1 MVTVRRDSSRTSG
14 MDVNW
19 SGAPGWEGSA
29 HPDYR
34 NFAFTDLPWTKFTD
48 PRLEGGSSPIKCVKI
63 SRSRQVLRIEFSSDF
78 GANANEPVFAK
89 RYLINSLRRRVG
101 NLLSGGKARR
111 EYVLGHRLI
120 RLGFLTPVPLAW
132 AIAAPQRI
140 FENPDRPTGYA
151 QAASFLL
158 TRDLEHA
165 GDLLHWARNGMA
177 DQTPYFYPSLAAFL
191 ARVHKTGFY
200 HDDCSGRNIFVAPGT
215 LFESVPPSS
224 RILKSFAVL
233 DIDHG
238 RVYPRPIPT
247 HHRAVNLFQIL
258 RSLRKTGLKSNA
270 LRMQFL
276 REYLRFAD
284 LDPQT
289 AMPKLGRMID
299 RVAHRKMGMKLLGK

>member
-111 EYVLGHRLI
+111 EY
-120 RLGFLTPVPLAW
+120 A
-132 AIAAPQRI
+132 
-140 FENPDRPTGYA
+140 
-151 QAASFLL
+151 
-158 TRDLEHA
+158 
-165 GDLLHWARNGMA
+165 MA
-177 DQTPYFYPSLAAFL
+177 
-191 ARVHKTGFY
+191 
-200 HDDCSGRNIFVAPGT
+200 
-215 LFESVPPSS
+215 
-224 RILKSFAVL
+224 
-233 DIDHG
+233 
-238 RVYPRPIPT
+238 
-247 HHRAVNLFQIL
+247 
-258 RSLRKTGLKSNA
+258 
-270 LRMQFL
+270 
-276 REYLRFAD
+276 
-284 LDPQT
+284 
-289 AMPKLGRMID
+289 
-299 RVAHRKMGMKLLGK
+299 